1 MSRARA
7 AALET
12 FKALHNRSYRLFFLG
27 QIVSVSGTWMQS
39 VAQAWLVL
47 KITNSGTSLGLVV
60 AAQTVP
66 VLVAGPWGGLV
77 ADRFD
82 KRLTLLSTQAS
93 AAVLA
98 LVLGLLTLF
107 GVVQLWMIALLALG
121 LGAVNAVDIPTRQA
135 FVMEMV
141 GADDLTNAV
150 SLNSVIMNGARVVG
164 PSIAGVLI
172 LLIGIAPC
180 FLVNA
185 ASYVAVIVGLALIR
199 PTDLRRDVPAAR
211 QPGQLLQGLRYVW
224 RTPVLRT
231 PLLMMALIGTFAY
244 EFQVTLPLLAR
255 FTFHSGSEVY
265 GLMGS
270 FMGAG
275 AVVGGLW
282 AAGQGRP
289 TGRRLG
295 IASVAFGALILLCAA
310 MPDLAFEFAALAIM
324 GAASIVFAATAN
336 ATIQLTASPEMRGRV
351 MALYAMAFMGSTPIG
366 GPIVGWIGQVWSPR
380 IALAVGGLAA
390 LAAGAA
396 GWRSLAQFTP
406 PRRRREPVIPPE
418 ALIKPAG

>member
-324 GAASIVFAATAN
+324 GAASIVFAATAS
-336 ATIQLTASPEMRGRV
+336 SPHRLRCEDG
-351 MALYAMAFMGSTPIG
+351 
-366 GPIVGWIGQVWSPR
+366 
-380 IALAVGGLAA
+380 
-390 LAAGAA
+390 
-396 GWRSLAQFTP
+396 
-406 PRRRREPVIPPE
+406 
-418 ALIKPAG
+418 